1 MQSSRGNGVSPHP
14 SRPSDGGAGKRGFP
28 APFQAVRWGRGETG
42 FPRTLPGRPMGARG
56 NGVSPHPSRPSD
68 GGAGKPGFPTLLQTA
83 PGRRTP
89 RHPTT
94 VIEARA
100 QITAPRGGI
109 TLMRARSQT
118 VRRIL
123 TAGLEQVVARCA
135 GGSKKPLLRQ
145 GLAGNRRGTT
155 REASLSRGRPIRRLP
170 VRKPHGDAL
179 RDAQRA
185 CAQLLADV
193 HTTSQKPARRH
204 QKARGV
210 NSDRRD
216 DDIRFVFGVACCAV
230 PGAFPERETRHQNVT
245 GGAST
250 MADWLSRGCIIHPL
264 SVRVNMRFL
273 AFR

>member
-1 MQSSRGNGVSPHP
+1 
-14 SRPSDGGAGKRGFP
+14 
-28 APFQAVRWGRGETG
+28 
-42 FPRTLPGRPMGARG
+42 MGARG

-68 GGAGKPGFPTLLQTA
+68 GGAGKPAFPTLLQRVS
-83 PGRRTP
+83 GRRRLP
-89 RHPTT
+89 HPTT

-170 VRKPHGDAL
+170 GRKPHGDAL

-273 AFR
+273 AFQ